1 MTTLIYLPKSARYS
15 ERGVRTRQAHSDT
28 SQSNCPVCSL
38 QSVCTVFLSNN
49 TQNFLQYIC
58 SLLFELSWL
67 YNIPV
72 PHGQNFYIVWK
83 SFSFSLSFNFF
94 IWPSPPLF
102 DDPIISFSKRNNNQQ
117 LISVH
122 TLHPTYVDCFLLFQ
136 TTKPVKSWWQK
147 HWLYSSEGDGLGQR
161 EIWKILSLKWRRSDG
176 EWKWIYFYF
185 KEYSCRKIVRMVE

>member
-1 MTTLIYLPKSARYS
+1 MTHHRVIA
-15 ERGVRTRQAHSDT
+15 
-28 SQSNCPVCSL
+28 
-38 QSVCTVFLSNN
+38 QSVACKV
-49 TQNFLQYIC
+49 YA
-58 SLLFELSWL
+58 
-67 YNIPV
+67 
-72 PHGQNFYIVWK
+72 
-83 SFSFSLSFNFF
+83 LSFYLTIHRISSNTFVHCFLNSRDFIIFQCHMAKTSTLCEKAFPFLFLLIFF

-122 TLHPTYVDCFLLFQ
+122 TLHPIYVDCFLLFQ